1 MTVAASLRDALL
13 ASWNRTES
21 ASDSEAATSVEMCVS
36 NLVIPG
42 GARDLTYNRGFA
54 RSFAFAQDDN

>member
-13 ASWNRTES
+13 AVEMHRS
-21 ASDSEAATSVEMCVS
+21 ASHSEAATTSVKMCV
-36 NLVIPG
+36 NKLVIPS
-42 GARDLTYNRGFA
+42 GARDLTCNRGFA